1 MIKKVIVYFI
11 VVVAALYSVREL
23 LYMGIRKNRCGV
35 YEKYNTIFLKENR
48 HDVLFVGSSRTEMHF
63 NTKLF
68 DSITG
73 KNSYN
78 IGVTGATPRIA
89 YSVLKAYCSKSEM
102 PQFLVFD
109 LDYHFLKYGVDTIK
123 NFPRYFPY
131 LQNKVLMKQF
141 DAIDSRFL
149 SFKYNPVHSL
159 PYSNI
164 RLLAASLHGW
174 LNVSGREDSSYY
186 KGFSNVLN
194 RDTIK
199 KTELHPFYSYI
210 HPVERNYIDSIIR
223 FCENNSIQMLML
235 TSPMFKTVSTSVINR
250 NSIVSHLQ
258 AIAKGNNL
266 NYYDFS
272 DWAYSSRKGFFTD
285 FYHMNGRGA
294 EAFTLEFSHFF
305 QQYFDKK
312 NVN

>member
-1 MIKKVIVYFI
+1 M
-11 VVVAALYSVREL
+11 YSVREL
-23 LYMGIRKNRCGV
+23 LYMGIRRNKFGV
-35 YEKYNTIFLKENR
+35 YEKYTTMFLKENKYN
-48 HDVLFVGSSRTEMHF
+48 VLFIGSSRTEMHF

-73 KNSYN
+73 RNSYN

-89 YSVLKAYCSKSEM
+89 YGVLKAYCSKSALPE
-102 PQFLVFD
+102 FLVFD

-131 LQNKVLMKQF
+131 LQNKILWEQF
-141 DAIDSRFL
+141 NAIDSRFL

-174 LNVSGREDSSYY
+174 LSASGREDSSYY
-186 KGFSNVLN
+186 KGFSKVLD
-194 RDTIK
+194 RDTIR
-199 KTELHPFYSYI
+199 KTELNSFYSYI

-223 FCENNSIQMLML
+223 FCENNSIKMLMV
-235 TSPMFKTVSTSVINR
+235 TSPMFKTVSASLINR
-250 NSIVSHLQ
+250 NSIISHLQ
-258 AIAKGNNL
+258 AIANRNYL

-272 DWAYSSRKGFFTD
+272 DRPYSSHKSFFTD
-285 FYHMNGRGA
+285 FYHMNGYGA
-294 EAFTLEFSHFF
+294 EVFTSEFSHFF

-312 NVN
+312 TVN